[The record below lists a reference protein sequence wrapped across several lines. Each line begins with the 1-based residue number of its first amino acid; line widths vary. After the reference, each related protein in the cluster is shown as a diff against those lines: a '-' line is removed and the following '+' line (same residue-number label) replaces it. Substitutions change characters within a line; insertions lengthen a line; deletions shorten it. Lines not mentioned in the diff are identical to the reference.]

1 MPVQST
7 EEEES
12 RRTKRESAASLY
24 KARTTGGKGGERKR
38 GGLYEEAGVRKGRMK
53 LEEATERREREKC
66 GTEKRM
72 GRAREREGERGRER
86 ESTSTRL
93 GGYVRIIILRY
104 SHIYK
109 SAI

>member
-1 MPVQST
+1 M
-7 EEEES
+7 
-12 RRTKRESAASLY
+12 
-24 KARTTGGKGGERKR
+24 
-38 GGLYEEAGVRKGRMK
+38 YEEAGVRKGRMK
-53 LEEATERREREKC
+53 LEEAAERREREKC

-86 ESTSTRL
+86 ERESTSTRL

>member
-1 MPVQST
+1 MPVHST

-24 KARTTGGKGGERKR
+24 KARTTAREKERESERRGGDWEAGAGKGEMRT
-38 GGLYEEAGVRKGRMK
+38 
-53 LEEATERREREKC
+53 LEETAERRQREKS
-66 GTEKRM
+66 GQRGSERD
-72 GRAREREGERGRER
+72 RAREKGGRGSER
-86 ESTSTRL
+86 TSTRL